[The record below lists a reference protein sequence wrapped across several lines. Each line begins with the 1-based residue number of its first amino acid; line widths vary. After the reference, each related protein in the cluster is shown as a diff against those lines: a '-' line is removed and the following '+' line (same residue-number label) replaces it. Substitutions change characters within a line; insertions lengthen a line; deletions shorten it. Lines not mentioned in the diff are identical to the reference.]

1 MDEIIRAVTGDG
13 YVKISCISARGVV
26 QRAREIHGLAPT
38 AAAALGR
45 TLCAASM
52 LGELMKEEDASLTI
66 RVNGGGPIG
75 SVIAVADSDGCVRGY
90 VDEPQT
96 DLPLRGDG
104 KLDVGGAVGTD
115 GMLTVSRDIGLKEPY
130 VGSVELVSG
139 EIAEDLAQYMVES
152 EQIPAAVGL
161 GVLVDT
167 DRSIKAAGGY
177 IVQLMPGAPEELIKK
192 LEDNIFMMDQLT
204 TILSEDGVDAVA
216 AQVLRGMEPETLERI
231 PVSYRCSC
239 SRERISAALRSCGA
253 GELRSMA
260 ADGEPIEVTCQF
272 CDHVYSFAP
281 QELLSLADMAQEEER
296 QEGGGQG

>member
-1 MDEIIRAVTGDG
+1 
-13 YVKISCISARGVV
+13 
-26 QRAREIHGLAPT
+26 
-38 AAAALGR
+38 
-45 TLCAASM
+45 
-52 LGELMKEEDASLTI
+52 
-66 RVNGGGPIG
+66 
-75 SVIAVADSDGCVRGY
+75 
-90 VDEPQT
+90 
-96 DLPLRGDG
+96 
-104 KLDVGGAVGTD
+104 
-115 GMLTVSRDIGLKEPY
+115 MLTVSRDIGLKEPY

-139 EIAEDLAQYMVES
+139 EIAEDLAQYMMES

-177 IVQLMPGAPEELIKK
+177 IVQLMPGAPEELITK

-253 GELRSMA
+253 GGTAQHGRGRRAHRGHLPVLRPCVQLCPPGA
-260 ADGEPIEVTCQF
+260 AQPGRYGSGRGAAGGRRAGLKRPCARAENGPRTFREKNPKKVLTTEGT
-272 CDHVYSFAP
+272 FATMTKP
-281 QELLSLADMAQEEER
+281 LIREHSSA
-296 QEGGGQG
+296 G

>member
-13 YVKISCISARGVV
+13 YVKISCITARGIVE
-26 QRAREIHGLAPT
+26 RARQIHGLAPT

-52 LGELMKEEDASLTI
+52 LGGLMKEEDAGLTI
-66 RVNGGGPIG
+66 RVNGGGPIA
-75 SVIAVADSDGCVRGY
+75 SAIAVAGSDRRVPRY
-90 VDEPQT
+90 VDGPQT
-96 DLPLRGDG
+96 DLPLRGGG
-104 KLDVGGAVGTD
+104 KLDVGGAGGTD

-177 IVQLMPGAPEELIKK
+177 IVQLMPGAPEELITK

-216 AQVLRGMEPETLERI
+216 AQVLRGMAPETLERI

>member
-13 YVKISCISARGVV
+13 YVKISCITARGIVE
-26 QRAREIHGLAPT
+26 RARQIHGLAPT

-75 SVIAVADSDGCVRGY
+75 SVIAVADSDGCVRGC

-177 IVQLMPGAPEELIKK
+177 IVQLMPGAPEELITR

-281 QELLSLADMAQEEER
+281 QELLSLADMAQEEKR
-296 QEGGGQG
+296 QEGGGQA

>member
-13 YVKISCISARGVV
+13 YVKISCITARGIVE
-26 QRAREIHGLAPT
+26 RARQIHGLAPT

>member
-13 YVKISCISARGVV
+13 YVKISCITARGIVE
-26 QRAREIHGLAPT
+26 RARQIHGLAPT

-296 QEGGGQG
+296 QEGGGQS